1 MPDVGNLIAPNGQDI
16 TTSGIDPFDVMV
28 GGDSNPGYL
37 SILQASGHFLTAT
50 FQGMY
55 TCILPDENEVE
66 NQLNVGIY
74 PHGFNGETGI
84 TVDEIVAASKLQEV
98 MYIIMQVSACCY

>member
-1 MPDVGNLIAPNGQDI
+1 MPDVGNWIAPNGQDI
-16 TTSGIDPFDVMV
+16 TTSGIDPFDVTV
-28 GGDSNPGYL
+28 GGDSNSGYL
-37 SILQASGHFLTAT
+37 SILQASGHFLTVT

-55 TCILPDENEVE
+55 TCILPDENGVE

-84 TVDEIVAASKLQEV
+84 TVDEIVAASKLQGV
-98 MYIIMQVSACCY
+98 MMQVLACC